1 MRPWQIAVMRMV
13 MLHMLLR
20 MLMRMLLMLMLLMLR
35 CERHGA
41 AMREAWCCDARGMVL
56 RCDVRT

>member
-35 CERHGA
+35 CDRHGA
-41 AMREAWCCDARGMVL
+41 AMREAWRCDARGMVL
-56 RCDVRT
+56 

>member
-20 MLMRMLLMLMLLMLR
+20 MLMRMLLMLMLMLLMLR
-35 CERHGA
+35 CERHSA
-41 AMREAWCCDARGMVL
+41 AMREAWRCDARGMVL
-56 RCDVRT
+56 

>member
-56 RCDVRT
+56 

>member
-41 AMREAWCCDARGMVL
+41 VMREAWCCDAM
-56 RCDVRT
+56 